1 MNATERFNKLLDQS
15 RQSPEFWTEKAI
27 IEYTEEIVSQMEQQ
41 GISRTELARRLGKNP
56 AFVTKLLRGNN
67 NFTFETVVRIARA
80 LEMEFVPHMKPVG
93 WQTRWMDFSPSKPVE
108 NTESLGIKKK
118 AYAKE
123 VPVPVTGEENETFAL
138 TA

>member
-1 MNATERFNKLLDQS
+1 MNATDRFNAFLERAKETDTY
-15 RQSPEFWTEKAI
+15 WTEKAI
-27 IEYTEEIVSQMEQQ
+27 IEYTEEMVSQMAKQEV
-41 GISRTELARRLGKNP
+41 SRTELARRLGKNP

-67 NFTFETVVRIARA
+67 NFTFDTVVRIARA

-93 WQTRWMDFSPSKPVE
+93 WQTRWLDCSPTKPVE
-108 NTESLGIKKK
+108 KAEPLGIKKK

>member
-1 MNATERFNKLLDQS
+1 MNAAERFNKLMDQS
-15 RQSPEFWTEKAI
+15 RQSPEFWMEKAI
-27 IEYTEEIVSQMEQQ
+27 IEYTEEIVSQMAQQ

-67 NFTFETVVRIARA
+67 NFTFDTVVRIARA

-93 WQTRWMDFSPSKPVE
+93 WQTQWLDCSPSKPVE
-108 NTESLGIKKK
+108 KAEPLGIKKK

>member
-15 RQSPEFWTEKAI
+15 KESTEFWTEKAI
-27 IEYTEEIVSQMEQQ
+27 IEYTEEIVSQMALQN
-41 GISRTELARRLGKNP
+41 ISRTELARRLGKNP

-67 NFTFETVVRIARA
+67 NFTFDTVSRIARA
-80 LEMEFVPHMKPVG
+80 LELEFVPHMKPVG
-93 WQTRWMDFSPSKPVE
+93 WQTRWMDCSPAKQVEPPVP
-108 NTESLGIKKK
+108 LGIEKK

-123 VPVPVTGEENETFAL
+123 VLETVTGEENETFAL

>member
-1 MNATERFNKLLDQS
+1 MNAAERFNKLLDQS
-15 RQSPEFWTEKAI
+15 KQSPVFWTEKAI
-27 IEYTEEIVSQMEQQ
+27 IEYTEEIISQMATQE
-41 GISRTELARRLGKNP
+41 ISRTELARRLGKNP

-93 WQTRWMDFSPSKPVE
+93 WQTHWMDCSPAKPVE
-108 NTESLGIKKK
+108 KAEPLGIKKK

-123 VPVPVTGEENETFAL
+123 VLVSITGEENETFAL